1 LAQGHERHELFEL
14 VLGELVRVRQPTV
27 WLVDDLQWADDG
39 SLDLIRFVVRRLA
52 GVPVL
57 LILTYRDT
65 EVGPALRALLGELAT
80 TREVRRVPVPALSVA
95 GVAELAARF
104 SVAAAPSIHART
116 GGNAFFV
123 TELLR
128 HTGSADGGVHDLIL
142 SQVDRLQPAARHLLE
157 AISVLGDPCPLQL
170 VREVGEPLEPLDE
183 LIHAGLA
190 VDRGATGLGF
200 RHDIVRES
208 VLSALPAHRRT
219 ALHQQALDALGDNA
233 DPSVA
238 VRHAVGAADRL
249 AIARWA
255 PAAAEVSVAAG
266 SSKQAARL
274 LGLAAAA
281 TADADERAMFAS
293 RQGGLLA
300 EANDFDE
307 ALAVFEAVEL
317 SRCGA
322 RARAEVWAARARM
335 HGRRLQGDE
344 GDHYSALA
352 ITAAEELPVEDRPIA
367 PYAIAAGQAMLRRD
381 QETTERYGRVALE
394 LAEKRGEIVLAADI
408 RVTLGSVAAARDAS
422 SRELFEAV
430 DIARRAGAHL
440 VVVRGLNNAASSL
453 YGHGRLVEALEI
465 VERAVVLCAERDYDD
480 VLARLQVTR
489 CSALLELGRYAECI
503 AAAQPLVDD
512 PRHAWRGGPPGI
524 LAIALART
532 GRLDDPTLMEQE
544 LRART
549 GTPDLMIRVMG
560 SVSAAEIAWLA
571 DELTDEL
578 DDLVELHAAMLES
591 QAVFGDLIAGWC
603 RLLGGPE
610 LAASECGEHFALA
623 ARDDFA
629 GAAAKFAERGMRYH
643 QALALYRVGE
653 KDALTEAL
661 DITLELGALPL
672 AGRIKTAL
680 RERGVTT
687 VSRRRGAGRATT
699 TNPAGLTDREVE
711 VLRLVAEGLRNAD
724 IAERLV
730 LSPRTVDHH
739 VSNVL
744 GKLSVQSR
752 AAAGRAAH
760 ALGLV
765 EQT

>member
-1 LAQGHERHELFEL
+1 
-14 VLGELVRVRQPTV
+14 
-27 WLVDDLQWADDG
+27 
-39 SLDLIRFVVRRLA
+39 
-52 GVPVL
+52 
-57 LILTYRDT
+57 
-65 EVGPALRALLGELAT
+65 
-80 TREVRRVPVPALSVA
+80 
-95 GVAELAARF
+95 
-104 SVAAAPSIHART
+104 
-116 GGNAFFV
+116 
-123 TELLR
+123 
-128 HTGSADGGVHDLIL
+128 
-142 SQVDRLQPAARHLLE
+142 
-157 AISVLGDPCPLQL
+157 
-170 VREVGEPLEPLDE
+170 
-183 LIHAGLA
+183 
-190 VDRGATGLGF
+190 
-200 RHDIVRES
+200 
-208 VLSALPAHRRT
+208 
-219 ALHQQALDALGDNA
+219 
-233 DPSVA
+233 
-238 VRHAVGAADRL
+238 
-249 AIARWA
+249 
-255 PAAAEVSVAAG
+255 
-266 SSKQAARL
+266 
-274 LGLAAAA
+274 
-281 TADADERAMFAS
+281 
-293 RQGGLLA
+293 
-300 EANDFDE
+300 
-307 ALAVFEAVEL
+307 
-317 SRCGA
+317 
-322 RARAEVWAARARM
+322 
-335 HGRRLQGDE
+335 
-344 GDHYSALA
+344 
-352 ITAAEELPVEDRPIA
+352 
-367 PYAIAAGQAMLRRD
+367 
-381 QETTERYGRVALE
+381 
-394 LAEKRGEIVLAADI
+394 
-408 RVTLGSVAAARDAS
+408 
-422 SRELFEAV
+422 
-430 DIARRAGAHL
+430 
-440 VVVRGLNNAASSL
+440 
-453 YGHGRLVEALEI
+453 
-465 VERAVVLCAERDYDD
+465 
-480 VLARLQVTR
+480 
-489 CSALLELGRYAECI
+489 
-503 AAAQPLVDD
+503 
-512 PRHAWRGGPPGI
+512 
-524 LAIALART
+524 
-532 GRLDDPTLMEQE
+532 MEQE

-578 DDLVELHAAMLES
+578 DDLVALHAAMLES